1 MLVFFNVKLFCNYNR
16 LESVIYQINTCSAEL
31 FNFEQEYYSADRVES
46 FVVCWHILACIS
58 KIQKGRRD
66 TNTTL
71 DHIKEKEKV
80 IVKNFVLLDCAGF
93 QIYLIVENGE

>member
-1 MLVFFNVKLFCNYNR
+1 M
-16 LESVIYQINTCSAEL
+16 
-31 FNFEQEYYSADRVES
+31 
-46 FVVCWHILACIS
+46 CWHIPACIS
-58 KIQKGRRD
+58 KIQKGRQD

-80 IVKNFVLLDCAGF
+80 IVKKFVLLDCAGF